1 MSRRTGVLILTAVFA
16 TVLMWHLQQRG
27 TVAAQGAASASAADG
42 QDWPVYG
49 GQKAG
54 DHYSSLRQ
62 IDRENVNRLKV
73 AWTFDMHEAGG
84 LQTNPLVIGGTMFV
98 CSPSQKVIALDAAT
112 GKQLWTFSAEK
123 PGLQPDRGLSYWTD
137 GKTSILFAGALDEL
151 FALDP
156 ATGKRIPSF
165 GEDGAIDLRKGL
177 TDGDYKVGF
186 VAPTTPGIV
195 YKDMIIVGFRESET
209 EPALRGDIRAFDVHT
224 GKVRWTFHT
233 IPQPG
238 EYGYE
243 TWPKDGW
250 QSSGAAND
258 WTGMALDESRGI
270 VYAPT
275 GSAVSDFY
283 GDDRIGDD
291 LFADTL
297 LALDANTGKR
307 LWHFQGIHH
316 DIWDR
321 DFPSPPSLVT
331 VQSRGKAVDAVAQTT
346 KEGFVFLFDRVTGK
360 PLFPIEERSFPASEV
375 PGEVASPTQ
384 PVPLSPAP
392 YARQLLTE
400 DMLTTRTPEAHAWAL
415 AKFKTFKGGG
425 LYVPLGVDTQTIVFP
440 GFDGGAEWGGS
451 AVDTGTGVI
460 YINANDLAW
469 TGGLTATKTGGS
481 LGSQI
486 YGSQCA
492 VCHGTDRSGSPPAF
506 PSLVN
511 VSARLPDDTITTVIQ
526 NGKGRMPS
534 FPGVDGANLKA
545 VLDYLKT
552 DPDVVKAE
560 KGVAASGNAVGGS
573 RNEIAGAAIY
583 DNNCVLCHNEDL
595 MGTPSNDPGLVGVR
609 QRMSDAQILAI
620 VHEGKGRMPAF
631 PKLSAEDEGHLLRF
645 LGEPAVSAVA
655 DEPSSKREMESPAS
669 VIGRKA
675 KYRFTGY
682 HRFLDPDGYPA
693 VAPPWGTLNA
703 IDLNTGKYLWK
714 VPLGEYPE
722 LAAQGMK
729 HTGSENYGGPIVT
742 AGGIVVISATNF
754 DHRIRAFDS
763 SNGRLLW
770 EAELPYSGNATPA
783 TYMVQGK
790 QYIVI
795 GTSGGRDPK
804 GPQGSAY
811 VAFALP

>member
-1 MSRRTGVLILTAVFA
+1 MSRRIGVLVLTAVLA
-16 TVLMWHLQQRG
+16 AWHLEEREI
-27 TVAAQGAASASAADG
+27 VAAQGAASTSTAEA

-62 IDRENVNRLKV
+62 INRENVGRLKV

-84 LQTNPLVIGGTMFV
+84 VQTNPLVIGGTMFV

-165 GEDGAIDLRKGL
+165 GEDGAIDLRQGL

-233 IPQPG
+233 IPHTG

-258 WTGMALDESRGI
+258 WTGMALDEGRGI

-283 GDDRIGDD
+283 GDDRVGDD

-331 VQSRGKAVDAVAQTT
+331 VQSGGKAVDAVAQTT

-360 PLFPIEERSFPASEV
+360 PLFPIEERSFPASQV

-384 PVPLSPAP
+384 PVPLAPAP

-400 DMLTTRTPEAHAWAL
+400 DLLTTRTPEAHAWAL
-415 AKFKTFKGGG
+415 AKFKTFMGGG
-425 LYVPLGVDTQTIVFP
+425 LYVPLGVDTQTIIFP

-451 AVDTGTGVI
+451 AVDTSTGVI

-486 YGSQCA
+486 YASQCA

-511 VSARLPDDTITTVIQ
+511 VSARMTEETITTVIH

-534 FPGVDGANLKA
+534 FPGVDGASLKA

-552 DPDVVKAE
+552 EPDMVKAE
-560 KGVAASGNAVGGS
+560 KGVAASGSTLGGN
-573 RNEIAGAAIY
+573 RNEVAGAAIY
-583 DNNCVLCHNEDL
+583 DNNCVLCHGEDL
-595 MGTPSNDPGLVGVR
+595 MGTPSNDPGLIGVR
-609 QRMSDAQILAI
+609 QRMSDAQILVI

-645 LGEPAVSAVA
+645 LGEPAVT
-655 DEPSSKREMESPAS
+655 DESSSKHEMESPAS

-682 HRFLDPDGYPA
+682 HKFLDPEGYPA

-722 LAAQGMK
+722 LAAKGMK
-729 HTGSENYGGPIVT
+729 NTGIENYGGPIVT
-742 AGGIVVISATNF
+742 AGGIVVIAATNF
-754 DHRIRAFDS
+754 DHKIRAFDS
-763 SNGRLLW
+763 SNGTLLW

-783 TYMVQGK
+783 TYMVHGK